1 MFAYYTNIFI
11 ITNLT
16 LIILIYLVHEN
27 ARMPKIQKRRF
38 YHTYC
43 AIMGASIA
51 EWLGIILNGAPMWT
65 RYIHIFVKVVGYL
78 LHPLIAYFFFIQIR
92 EKGWVMEH
100 FQMNIVLAFIFMLL
114 SLPFGSIVYVDDHNY
129 YHHGNLYFLYS
140 IIYIFM
146 LILLII
152 GFLKYGRKHRHHN
165 DISLILISLLVIGG
179 SVAQQLGEKLARTF
193 FLSVSIAAVLLFVHY
208 EEYYQQEMDE
218 DDEKK
223 TILLEKDAL
232 TNLYSRYAFN
242 QMLRQYAVEKME
254 EKFSIFVIDING
266 LKTLNDSKG
275 HEAGDALICAAALSI
290 ENAAFP
296 YGKVYRTGGD
306 EFVVFLDTS
315 FYREEEFIKKMNDNF
330 IDYSKPLNF
339 HLSAAVGSVQIKD
352 YPDLTLEQLV
362 DIADKRMYENKKK
375 YYLENHTERRF

>member
-1 MFAYYTNIFI
+1 MFAYYINIFMM
-11 ITNLT
+11 TNLT
-16 LIILIYLVHEN
+16 LITLIYLVHEN
-27 ARMPKIQKRRF
+27 ARMPKTQKLRF

-43 AIMGASIA
+43 AIMGASLA
-51 EWLGIILNGAPMWT
+51 ELLGIVLNGAPMWT

-114 SLPFGSIVYVDDHNY
+114 SSPFGSIVYVDDHNY

-140 IIYIFM
+140 IIYVFM

-165 DISLILISLLVIGG
+165 DMSLILISLLVIGG
-179 SVAQQLGEKLARTF
+179 SVAQQLGEYLARTF
-193 FLSVSIAAVLLFVHY
+193 FLSVSIAVLLFVHY

-223 TILLEKDAL
+223 TILLERDAL

-242 QMLRQYAVEKME
+242 QMLRQ
-254 EKFSIFVIDING
+254 
-266 LKTLNDSKG
+266 
-275 HEAGDALICAAALSI
+275 
-290 ENAAFP
+290 
-296 YGKVYRTGGD
+296 
-306 EFVVFLDTS
+306 
-315 FYREEEFIKKMNDNF
+315 
-330 IDYSKPLNF
+330 
-339 HLSAAVGSVQIKD
+339 
-352 YPDLTLEQLV
+352 
-362 DIADKRMYENKKK
+362 
-375 YYLENHTERRF
+375 